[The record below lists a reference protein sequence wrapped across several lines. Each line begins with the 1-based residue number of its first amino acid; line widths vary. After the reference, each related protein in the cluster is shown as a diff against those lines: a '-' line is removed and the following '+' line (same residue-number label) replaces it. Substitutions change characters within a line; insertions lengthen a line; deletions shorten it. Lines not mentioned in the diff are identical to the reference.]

1 MLQITDLSKGYNSG
15 NVIHDISINLSCG
28 TIYGLIGS
36 NGSGKTTMIRC
47 LAGIYRPDT
56 GTILMDENE
65 VYDNVEAKSEI
76 AYIDDIPEYNPL
88 YSIHR
93 QANYYGAF
101 YENFSYELFE
111 KLALEFNLDLKSNAH
126 NLSLGQKKKLS
137 LALALARNPKYI
149 LLDEPENGLDN
160 EARIEFRKIIREA
173 ADNGACILLSSH
185 DLSNIEDLCDEII
198 FMDAGKIIFYDTID
212 RLFEN
217 VSKWIVKSKKKKFSR
232 AIVLEECEDLLTVV
246 TWGKKEET
254 KKRLESEGAE
264 IISFE
269 KTNLSDAYLIF
280 KKEGDYEK

>member
-1 MLQITDLSKGYNSG
+1 MIQTTNLSKGYNSG

-56 GTILMDENE
+56 GTVLMDENE
-65 VYDNVEAKSEI
+65 VYDNAEAKSEI
-76 AYIDDIPEYNPL
+76 AYIDDMPEYNPL
-88 YSIHR
+88 YSVQK

-111 KLALEFNLDLKSNAH
+111 KLALEFNLDVKSNAH

-160 EARIEFRKIIREA
+160 ESRIEFRKLIREA

-212 RLFEN
+212 RLFEQVN
-217 VSKWIVKSKKKKFSR
+217 KWLVKSKNRNLSHT
-232 AIVLEECEDLLTVV
+232 IVLEECDDVLTVV
-246 TWGKKEET
+246 TWGQREEVKKQ
-254 KKRLESEGAE
+254 LEAEGAS
-264 IISFE
+264 IISPE
-269 KTNLSDAYLIF
+269 KTSLSDAYLIL
-280 KKEGDYEK
+280 KKEVNYER